1 MISFNRLTKVFISKE
16 PTDMRASYD
25 TLFAKVKGVLNQ
37 DPFAGHLFVFINGR
51 RNCIKCLF
59 WDGTGLVLLCKR
71 INEGLFYKINP
82 MHKGEVILSPA
93 EFALFFEGADL
104 EKRFIESPREIKKS
118 FPVRHSLQNQNQSAT
133 L

>member
-1 MISFNRLTKVFISKE
+1 MISFNRLTKIFVCKE

-51 RNCIKCLF
+51 RSHIKCLF
-59 WDGTGLVLLCKR
+59 YDGTGLVLLCKR
-71 INEGLFYKINP
+71 LESGLFYKINP
-82 MHKGEVILSPA
+82 MHRGDVVLTAA
-93 EFALFFEGADL
+93 EFALFFEGANL

-118 FPVRHSLQNQNQSAT
+118 FPVRQRLQEQSLSVT

>member
-1 MISFNRLTKVFISKE
+1 MISFNRLTKVFICRE
-16 PTDMRASYD
+16 ATDMRASYD

-37 DPFAGHLFVFINGR
+37 DPYTGHLFVFINSR

-71 INEGLFYKINP
+71 INEGLFHKINP
-82 MHKGEVILSPA
+82 LYKGEVILSPA
-93 EFALFFEGADL
+93 EFALFFEGADFG
-104 EKRFIESPREIKKS
+104 KRFIESPREIKKT
-118 FPVRHSLQNQNQSAT
+118 FPMRQQLQESSPSVI